1 MIIFSLIIFL
11 AYVRRLPPALLQSQ
25 RLRVLTRI
33 HNILPFPRCCL
44 GLLRARIAH
53 NTLAHAARAA
63 LVLATEKD
71 GTKLVYNILYIFY
84 ILFINSPL
92 LVHYI
97 IVELVAELKIVVGLV
112 IELGQKGA
120 HGILVTSN
128 AAHDLLAAECEE
140 FV

>member
-1 MIIFSLIIFL
+1 MIIFSRLSLIISL

-44 GLLRARIAH
+44 RLLRARIAH

-71 GTKLVYNILYIFY
+71 GTKLVYNILYIF
-84 ILFINSPL
+84 FIDSPL
-92 LVHYI
+92 LVHNI
-97 IVELVAELKIVVGLV
+97 IIELVTKLKIVVGLV
-112 IELGQKGA
+112 VELGQKGA
-120 HGILVTSN
+120 HGILVSSN